1 MRGAIAS
8 VETRASGESFILF
21 EVDERSLKDGADR
34 AVSRTELL
42 DGSVLVTDWGF
53 AEGRKEIQL
62 SVWVTQDGFDTLRE
76 FQEDN
81 THTFLFFYRASSFV
95 IVVRS
100 AEKGDM
106 EGDKIQAQLRLS
118 VVERLNNDGVY
129 P

>member
-1 MRGAIAS
+1 MKGTIAS
-8 VETRASGESFILF
+8 EELRTTGDSVITF
-21 EVDERSLKDGADR
+21 EVDEKNLNDGADR

-62 SVWVTQDGFDTLRE
+62 SVWVTEDGFDLLRE

-81 THTFLFFYRASSFV
+81 TNNFFFFYRGSAFSV
-95 IVVRS
+95 IIRS
-100 AEKGDM
+100 ATRGTI
-106 EGDKIQAQLRLS
+106 EGGNIQAQLRLS
-118 VVERLNNDGVY
+118 VVSKLNDDGVY

>member
-1 MRGAIAS
+1 MKGAIAS
-8 VETRASGESFILF
+8 EEVRTLGESYILF
-21 EVDERSLKDGADR
+21 EVDEAALNDGADR

-62 SVWVTQDGFDTLRE
+62 SIWVTEDGFDTLRD

-81 THTFLFFYRASSFV
+81 TNTFLFFYRESSFA
-95 IVVRS
+95 IIIRS
-100 AEKGDM
+100 CTKQRIQGSN
-106 EGDKIQAQLRLS
+106 IQAQLRLS
-118 VVERLNNDGVY
+118 VVEKLNDDGEY

>member
-1 MRGAIAS
+1 MKGIIAS
-8 VETRASGESFILF
+8 EELRTTGDSVITF
-21 EVDERSLKDGADR
+21 EVDEKNLNDGADR

-62 SVWVTQDGFDTLRE
+62 SVWVTEDGFDLLRE

-81 THTFLFFYRASSFV
+81 TNNFFFFYRGSAFSV
-95 IVVRS
+95 IIRS
-100 AEKGDM
+100 ATRGTI
-106 EGDKIQAQLRLS
+106 EGGNIQAQLRLS
-118 VVERLNNDGVY
+118 VVSKLNDDGVY

>member
-1 MRGAIAS
+1 MRAAIAS
-8 VETRASGESFILF
+8 EEVRTLGESFILF
-21 EVDERSLKDGADR
+21 EVDESAISDGADR

-62 SVWVTQDGFDTLRE
+62 SVWVTEDGFDLLRD

-81 THTFLFFYRASSFV
+81 TNTFLFFYKESSFV
-95 IVVRS
+95 VIVRS
-100 AEKGDM
+100 CTKQRLQGSNV
-106 EGDKIQAQLRLS
+106 QAQLRLS
-118 VVERLNNDGVY
+118 VVEKLNDDGVY